1 MTIKN
6 VKNGI
11 AGDETQAYLA
21 AFIFEESFWME
32 DALQLKQ

>member
-21 AFIFEESFWME
+21 AFIFEKVSEWKMPCS
-32 DALQLKQ
+32 